1 VNDETQSLEAALAD
15 MPVFPLSQVVLFPRA
30 LLPLHVFEPRYRAL
44 LKDAL
49 ATHKIIAM
57 GLVPDGNDLNAAG
70 HPRFAPIAGAGFIV
84 EHQQL
89 ADGRSTILLHGV
101 ARVQLEELP
110 FVPPYRRARAVILPD
125 HHSVVPVAERTALLA
140 EATAFAGEVA
150 RRDETFS
157 FHLPQSLEPGAIAD
171 LCAHHLVI
179 DAPARQRI
187 LETLDVTERVR
198 MVTAELAVQHGS
210 LRKIERS
217 TLH

>member
-1 VNDETQSLEAALAD
+1 MNDETQSLEAALSD
-15 MPVFPLSQVVLFPRA
+15 MPVFPLSQIVLFPRA

-49 ATHKIIAM
+49 GTNKIIAM
-57 GLVPDGNDLNAAG
+57 ALVPDVNDLNEAG
-70 HPRFAPIAGAGFIV
+70 HPKFASVAGAGFIV
-84 EHQQL
+84 EHQQM

-101 ARVQLEELP
+101 ARVELEELR
-110 FVPPYRRARAVILPD
+110 FVPPYRRARATILPD
-125 HHSVVPVAERTALLA
+125 VHSVVPVVERTALLA

-150 RRDETFS
+150 RQDESFS

-187 LETLDVTERVR
+187 LETRDVTERVR
-198 MVTAELAVQHGS
+198 LVTSELAIQHGS
-210 LRKIERS
+210 LRKIEPS